1 MVLMVPMTTVV
12 VGYVTPAAATAP
24 TSLSDSDLELLVNVR
39 QASLWEIA
47 AGQQAQQ
54 QAASQAVQD
63 AGAKIVEQHRV
74 LDKEVRGIAGQLG
87 VVLPNRPSEEQQDW
101 LVELSAKW
109 GPEFDRSFA
118 NLLRRAHG
126 QVFSVIAQVRAGT
139 RNEMVRAFAERA
151 SDAVRTQMTLL
162 ESTGQVDFNALPE
175 PVRPGTAPA
184 GAAYGRQHDI
194 VEASTRTGTGGV
206 DVGLMIGICLVELV
220 VVFGLLRLLRT
231 R

>member
-1 MVLMVPMTTVV
+1 
-12 VGYVTPAAATAP
+12 
-24 TSLSDSDLELLVNVR
+24 
-39 QASLWEIA
+39 
-47 AGQQAQQ
+47 
-54 QAASQAVQD
+54 
-63 AGAKIVEQHRV
+63 
-74 LDKEVRGIAGQLG
+74 

-126 QVFSVIAQVRAGT
+126 RVFSVIAQVRAGT

-175 PVRPGTAPA
+175 PVSPGTTPA
-184 GAAYGRQHDI
+184 GAAYGQQHHI
-194 VEASTRTGTGGV
+194 VEANARTGTGGV
-206 DVGLMIGICLVELV
+206 DVGLVIGICLVELV
-220 VVFGLLRLLRT
+220 VVLGLLRLLRT